1 MVISVSRRTDIPAFY
16 TEWFLNRI
24 KAGYV
29 DVINPFNTKQANR
42 ISLKKEDVDCFVFWT
57 KNPRPLLNRIDELNG
72 YNYYF
77 QYTINSYGTDMEPNV
92 PSKSDE
98 LIDTFIELSKKIGK
112 EKIIWR
118 YDPIIFTNKY
128 NKEWHVKYFE
138 KLAEKLSGYTT
149 KCVFSF
155 VDLYAKTKRNTK
167 GLDII
172 EMTEDDMNYIAFEF
186 SKIARK
192 YNLELATCCE
202 AIDLEKY
209 GIKHNSC
216 IDGELIKKLFKI
228 VVSDKRDAQRE
239 HCGCIKCNDIGAYN
253 TCKHQCKYCY
263 ATFNNDAVIENAKLH
278 NPNSSLLVGE
288 LTDDV
293 KVYPV
298 KVTIGKKI
306 QGIQET
312 LKLD

>member
-42 ISLKKEDVDCFVFWT
+42 ISLKKEDIDCFVFWT
-57 KNPRPLLNRIDELNG
+57 KNPRPLLDRIDELNG

-77 QYTINSYGTDMEPNV
+77 QYTINSYGKDMEPNV
-92 PSKSDE
+92 PSKSEE
-98 LIDTFIELSKKIGK
+98 LIDTFIELSNKIGK
-112 EKIIWR
+112 EKVIWR
-118 YDPIIFTNKY
+118 YDPIILTGKY

-138 KLAEKLSGYTT
+138 VLASKLHNYTR

-155 VDLYAKTKRNTK
+155 VDLYAKTKRNTN
-167 GLDII
+167 GLNI
-172 EMTEDDMNYIAFEF
+172 TELSVEDMEYIAKEF
-186 SKIARK
+186 SNIAKK

-202 AIDLEKY
+202 KIDLDKY
-209 GIKHNSC
+209 GIKHNAC
-216 IDGELIKKLFKI
+216 IDGGLIKELFEI
-228 VVSDKRDAQRE
+228 EVSNKRDAQRE
-239 HCGCIKCNDIGAYN
+239 YCGCIKCNDIGAYN

-263 ATFNNDAVIENAKLH
+263 ATFNNEMVIQNEKLH

-298 KVTIGKKI
+298 KVTTGKKVVK
-306 QGIQET
+306 T
-312 LKLD
+312 LFD

>member
-42 ISLKKEDVDCFVFWT
+42 ISLKKEDIDCFVFWT
-57 KNPRPLLNRIDELNG
+57 KNPRPLLDRIDELDG

-92 PSKSDE
+92 PSKSEE
-98 LIDTFIELSKKIGK
+98 LINTFIELSNKIGK
-112 EKIIWR
+112 DKVIWR

-128 NKEWHVKYFE
+128 NKEWHIKYFE
-138 KLAEKLSGYTT
+138 LLAKKLANYTT

-172 EMTEDDMNYIAFEF
+172 EMTEADMEYIASEF
-186 SKIARK
+186 SKIAKK

-202 AIDLEKY
+202 AIDLDKY

-216 IDGELIKKLFKI
+216 IDGELIKKLFGI
-228 VVSDKRDAQRE
+228 EVSDKRDAQRE
-239 HCGCIKCNDIGAYN
+239 YCGCIKCNDIGAYN

-263 ATFNNDAVIENAKLH
+263 ATFNNDAVLDNEKKY

-298 KVTIGKKI
+298 KVTVGKKVVK
-306 QGIQET
+306 T
-312 LKLD
+312 LFD

>member
-16 TEWFLNRI
+16 AEWFLNRI

-42 ISLKKEDVDCFVFWT
+42 ISLKKEDIDCFVFWT
-57 KNPRPLLNRIDELNG
+57 KNPKPLLDRIDELND

-77 QYTINSYGTDMEPNV
+77 QYTINSYGKDMEPNV
-92 PSKSDE
+92 PSKSEE
-98 LIDTFIELSKKIGK
+98 LINTFIDLSKKIGK
-112 EKIIWR
+112 EKVIWR
-118 YDPIIFTNKY
+118 YDPIILTEKY
-128 NKEWHVKYFE
+128 NKEWHIKYFE
-138 KLAEKLSGYTT
+138 EIAKKLAPYTR

-167 GLDII
+167 GLNI
-172 EMTEDDMNYIAFEF
+172 TELSVDDMKYIAKEF
-186 SKIARK
+186 SIIAKK

-202 AIDLEKY
+202 KIDLDEY

-216 IDGELIKKLFKI
+216 IDGELIKELFGI
-228 VVSDKRDAQRE
+228 EVSSKRDAQRE
-239 HCGCIKCNDIGAYN
+239 FCGCKKCNDIGTYN

-263 ATFNNDAVIENAKLH
+263 ATFNNEMVIQNEKLH

-288 LTDDV
+288 LSDDV

-298 KVTIGKKI
+298 KVTIGKKVAI
-306 QGIQET
+306 T
-312 LKLD
+312 LFD

>member
-42 ISLKKEDVDCFVFWT
+42 ISLKKEDIDCFVFWT
-57 KNPRPLLNRIDELNG
+57 KNPKPLLDRIDELND

-77 QYTINSYGTDMEPNV
+77 QYTINSYGKDMEPNV
-92 PSKSDE
+92 PSKSEE
-98 LIDTFIELSKKIGK
+98 LINTFIDLSKKIGK
-112 EKIIWR
+112 EKVIWR
-118 YDPIIFTNKY
+118 YDPIILTEKY
-128 NKEWHVKYFE
+128 NKEWHIKYFE
-138 KLAEKLSGYTT
+138 EIAKKLAPYTR

-167 GLDII
+167 GLNI
-172 EMTEDDMNYIAFEF
+172 TELSVDDMKYIAKEF
-186 SKIARK
+186 SIIAKK

-202 AIDLEKY
+202 KIDLDEY

-216 IDGELIKKLFKI
+216 IDGELIKELFGI
-228 VVSDKRDAQRE
+228 EVSSKRDAQRE
-239 HCGCIKCNDIGAYN
+239 FCGCKKCNDIGTYN

-263 ATFNNDAVIENAKLH
+263 ATFNNEMVIQNEKLH

-288 LTDDV
+288 LSDDV

-298 KVTIGKKI
+298 KVTIGKKVAI
-306 QGIQET
+306 T
-312 LKLD
+312 LFD